1 VLLVKNQNS
10 VIFIAFEINLVDRAS
25 ASRRLL
31 GNFQY
36 RTAAKTAICVEK
48 VDVNKCLKRMHVFKE

>member
-10 VIFIAFEINLVDRAS
+10 VIFIASEINLVDRAS

-36 RTAAKTAICVEK
+36 RTAAKTATCVEN